1 MGGAVA
7 APNAVTKATGMR
19 ASPSCRR
26 LLRNFFLDEL
36 GGGGRGVDVGK
47 RDLALLGFTKGS
59 MALCAPPSTAHFLKR
74 RSASA
79 AGHCGMGPATLSARG
94 SLSPN
99 GKQGVGSFLDKYR
112 PYGLKTTS
120 SAFQR
125 FAKKLLKSVDS
136 RLDVVG

>member
-1 MGGAVA
+1 MGGGAVTA
-7 APNAVTKATGMR
+7 STAIARATGMR

-36 GGGGRGVDVGK
+36 GGGGRGVDVGR

-79 AGHCGMGPATLSARG
+79 AGHYGMGPASLSARG
-94 SLSPN
+94 SLSPD
-99 GKQGVGSFLDKYR
+99 GKQGVGSFLDNYR
-112 PYGLKTTS
+112 PYGLKTT

-125 FAKKLLKSVDS
+125 FAKKLLKSADF
-136 RLDVVG
+136 RLDVVS